1 MLKPQVEIEHFRVRV
16 RGPRSTVEKIADR
29 LMSADYPYSL
39 NGSLTGERYA
49 EFIVTFD
56 GVTEA
61 QWFAGI
67 ASDQLMGEALAEPGV
82 E

>member
-1 MLKPQVEIEHFRVRV
+1 VLKPQVEIDRFKVRV
-16 RGPRSTVEKIADR
+16 RGPRETIERIADR
-29 LMSADYPYSL
+29 LMSADYPYSTV
-39 NGSLTGERYA
+39 GSLSGVKYA

-56 GVTEA
+56 GLTEA

-67 ASDQLMGEALAEPGV
+67 ASDALVGEALAESDA

>member
-16 RGPRSTVEKIADR
+16 RGPRETVERIADR
-29 LMSADYPYSL
+29 LMSADYPYSTD
-39 NGSLTGERYA
+39 GSLMGAKYA

-56 GVTEA
+56 GITEA
-61 QWFAGI
+61 QWFAGV
-67 ASDQLMGEALAEPGV
+67 ASDELLGEALAEPDV

>member
-16 RGPRSTVEKIADR
+16 RGPRETVERIADR
-29 LMSADYPYSL
+29 LMSADYPYSTD
-39 NGSLTGERYA
+39 GSLMGAKYA

-56 GVTEA
+56 GISEA
-61 QWFAGI
+61 RWFAGV
-67 ASDQLMGEALAEPGV
+67 ASDELLSEALSESDV